1 MSLNKKYILFVYGEG
16 GHAAQMNRLAPIILN
31 NLEDFEAI
39 TLSDSTKYP
48 HWSCRHNKTIEF
60 RDKYS
65 WLSLLKNIGPLI
77 IFKQTYSILRKKNI
91 KVIVTTGPGS
101 NAGSKISWNK
111 SNLY

>member
-1 MSLNKKYILFVYGEG
+1 
-16 GHAAQMNRLAPIILN
+16 MNRLAPIILN

-48 HWSCRHNKTIEF
+48 HWSCWHNKTIEF

-91 KVIVTTGPGS
+91 KVIVTTDQNCDCS
-101 NAGSKISWNK
+101 NAGSEISWHK

>member
-48 HWSCRHNKTIEF
+48 HWS
-60 RDKYS
+60 
-65 WLSLLKNIGPLI
+65 LGI
-77 IFKQTYSILRKKNI
+77 IKL
-91 KVIVTTGPGS
+91 
-101 NAGSKISWNK
+101 
-111 SNLY
+111 